1 VRLHSTSFFLIEE
14 SVMHKVIL
22 ALLVCVLPILGGCGS
37 SQPKDQI
44 IGKWQAV
51 EGDAKKGDTILEF
64 KKDGSVSMTA
74 GEGTVTGKYTFT
86 QDDIVDV
93 AFEFMGRTEANKMK
107 VEFKGDEMTTTD
119 QDAKKAVNKWK
130 RVK

>member
-1 VRLHSTSFFLIEE
+1 
-14 SVMHKVIL
+14 
-22 ALLVCVLPILGGCGS
+22 
-37 SQPKDQI
+37 
-44 IGKWQAV
+44 
-51 EGDAKKGDTILEF
+51 
-64 KKDGSVSMTA
+64 MTA
-74 GEGTVTGKYTFT
+74 GEGTVTDKYKFA